1 MLSKHFW
8 WLLIIQEQFPSS
20 WLGLQG
26 YVWPE
31 LPLTPMLQGLYPLRA
46 SLPSPYSPHIF
57 SLTLTSLRT
66 KGISDS
72 LYWPTPQKKHYPT
85 STRHFQAPH
94 CDLFS
99 QYHLSLLANVDE
111 YACTCTHMYKY
122 AYAHICIHTY
132 MHTWIHAMINAVNAH
147 AVRNKKIESYPQGT
161 HRPLPMDSKYFPV

>member
-1 MLSKHFW
+1 MSGLSC
-8 WLLIIQEQFPSS
+8 
-20 WLGLQG
+20 
-26 YVWPE
+26 
-31 LPLTPMLQGLYPLRA
+31 PLTPMLQGLYPLRA